1 MIPVSL
7 VMDGHATNFTT
18 AKLFG
23 ANINAPTLG
32 NY

>member
-18 AKLFG
+18 ATLFG
-23 ANINAPTLG
+23 ANINVPTLVK
-32 NY
+32 Y